1 MISRKYWFNLTY
13 TNVHTMYSFNPAV
26 LYSLKYIRYY
36 VFFCRYK
43 GAKRH
48 SSTGD
53 ALELFRGNLQL
64 QKRLRDL
71 EAGNSTSSLG
81 SNGNGKPAHR
91 ITDF

>member
-1 MISRKYWFNLTY
+1 MLVIE
-13 TNVHTMYSFNPAV
+13 SFCC
-26 LYSLKYIRYY
+26 SLFLAKSTLL
-36 VFFCRYK
+36 FFPRYK

-71 EAGNSTSSLG
+71 EAGNSTSSLE

>member
-1 MISRKYWFNLTY
+1 MLVIE
-13 TNVHTMYSFNPAV
+13 SFCC
-26 LYSLKYIRYY
+26 SLFLAKSTLL
-36 VFFCRYK
+36 FFPRYK

-81 SNGNGKPAHR
+81 SNGNGKPAHP

>member
-1 MISRKYWFNLTY
+1 MCVIGVQALMFLG
-13 TNVHTMYSFNPAV
+13 NP
-26 LYSLKYIRYY
+26 LK
-36 VFFCRYK
+36 YK

-81 SNGNGKPAHR
+81 SNGKLGHR